1 MDYAEL
7 CRRYYAGEMSEV
19 DWRNWYAER
28 LPVVLRHVKKKSDFY
43 RGHLADVDDTAPL
56 TSLPFTT
63 KADLRREMHAVL
75 SGDVSE
81 AAIYYET
88 TGTTGAPTPCPR
100 SAKDVEWSNEHVERS
115 WRHVF
120 ARHFGDRMPV
130 IGLMGP
136 TELYAFGDTFGE
148 VAQRMGACHAKIWP
162 ESSRVGFRKALRLVK
177 ELGVEVIACA
187 PTLCLNL
194 AKAALHHG
202 YDLEEDFGIKLFLV
216 LGEICTPE
224 FAANVK
230 SIWGADVLPGL
241 YGSQEALAI
250 ATGCVENRL
259 HLSDPNYL
267 AEVIDPDTLEPG
279 GDVGELCLT
288 MLIDGIKPLI
298 RYRTGDLVRL
308 GGSCGCG
315 MPGTLVEV
323 IGRVDDRIALG
334 DGMFQP
340 AEIESAILRG
350 VERCLGYQVVIDPGD
365 RVTVRLELLDG
376 DEAAV
381 RRGIVERLGQEFG
394 VGADI
399 AVDAELDPITNTGAF
414 VSWKAAR
421 IKDNR
426 TAPDAA
432 VDAAREAAARHTYTT

>member
-1 MDYAEL
+1 MDYHEL
-7 CRRYYAGEMSEV
+7 CQRYYAGELSEE
-19 DWRNWYAER
+19 DMQAWRLER
-28 LPVVLRHVKKKSDFY
+28 LDVVLRHVREKSDFY
-43 RGHLADVDDTAPL
+43 RRHLPDDVPFTG
-56 TSLPFTT
+56 LPFTT

-75 SGDVSE
+75 SGGVAE

-100 SAKDVEWSNEHVERS
+100 SSRDIEWSNLHVERS
-115 WRHVF
+115 WRHMF

-130 IGLMGP
+130 VGLMGP
-136 TELYAFGDTFGE
+136 SELYAFGDTFGE
-148 VAQRMGACHAKIWP
+148 VTQSMGACHAKIWP
-162 ESSRVGFRKALRLVK
+162 ESSRVGFAKALRLMK
-177 ELGVEVIACA
+177 ELNVEVIACA

-194 AKAALHHG
+194 AKAALYHG
-202 YDLEEDFGIKLFLV
+202 YELSDFNVKMFLV

-267 AEVIDPDTLEPG
+267 AEVIDPDTLEPC
-279 GDVGELCLT
+279 GDTGELCLT

-298 RYRTGDLVRL
+298 RYRTGDLVRV
-308 GGSCGCG
+308 GGTCACGL
-315 MPGTLVEV
+315 PGTPIEV

-334 DGMFQP
+334 GGQFQP
-340 AEIESAILRG
+340 AEIESAVLHG
-350 VERCLGYQVVIDPGD
+350 VTGCLGYQVEIDPGD
-365 RVTVRLELLDG
+365 RVTVRLDLLDG
-376 DEAAV
+376 DETAV
-381 RRGIVERLGQEFG
+381 RHGIVERLRDRFG

-426 TAPDAA
+426 TGPDR
-432 VDAAREAAARHTYTT
+432 VVEAARTAAARHSYTT

>member
-1 MDYAEL
+1 MDHQEL
-7 CRRYYAGEMSEV
+7 CRRYYADQLSEV
-19 DWRNWYAER
+19 DWQDWYAER
-28 LPVVLRHVKKKSDFY
+28 LSTVLRHVRKKSDFY
-43 RGHLADVDDTAPL
+43 RRHLGDHTEFGE
-56 TSLPFTT
+56 LPFTT

-75 SGDVSE
+75 SGGVDE

-88 TGTTGAPTPCPR
+88 TGTTGPPTPCPR
-100 SAKDVEWSNEHVERS
+100 SAKDIEWSNLHVERS
-115 WRHVF
+115 WRDMF
-120 ARHFGDRMPV
+120 AHHFGERMPV

-136 TELYAFGDTFGE
+136 SELYAFGDTFGD
-148 VAQRMGACHAKIWP
+148 VAQRLGACHAKIWP
-162 ESSRVGFRKALRLVK
+162 ESSRVGFAKALRLIK
-177 ELGVEVIACA
+177 ELNVEVIACA

-202 YDLEEDFGIKLFLV
+202 YDLGEFGVKMFLV

-250 ATGCVENRL
+250 ATGCVRNRL

-267 AEVIDPDTLEPG
+267 VEVIDPDTLEPAG
-279 GDVGELCLT
+279 GAGELCLT

-298 RYRTGDLVRL
+298 RYRTGDLVRV
-308 GGSCGCG
+308 GGSCDCG
-315 MPGTLVEV
+315 MPGRLVEV

-334 DGMFQP
+334 GGRFQP
-340 AEIESAILRG
+340 SEIESAVLNG
-350 VERCLGYQVVIDPGD
+350 VTGCLGYQVEIDPGD

-376 DEAAV
+376 DATGAV
-381 RRGIVERLGQEFG
+381 RGIVRRLRERFG

-426 TAPDAA
+426 IGPDH
-432 VDAAREAAARHTYTT
+432 VVEAAREAAARHSYTT

>member
-1 MDYAEL
+1 MDYHEL
-7 CRRYYAGEMSEV
+7 CQRYYAGELSEE
-19 DWRNWYAER
+19 DMEAWRLER
-28 LPVVLRHVKKKSDFY
+28 LDVVLRHVREKSDFY
-43 RGHLADVDDTAPL
+43 RRHLPSDVPFVE
-56 TSLPFTT
+56 LPFTT

-75 SGDVSE
+75 SGGVAE

-100 SAKDVEWSNEHVERS
+100 SARDIEWSNLHVERS
-115 WRHVF
+115 WRHMF

-130 IGLMGP
+130 VGLMGP
-136 TELYAFGDTFGE
+136 SELYAFGDTFGE
-148 VAQRMGACHAKIWP
+148 VTQSMGACHAKIWP
-162 ESSRVGFRKALRLVK
+162 ESSRVGFAKALRLMK
-177 ELGVEVIACA
+177 ELNVEVIACA

-194 AKAALHHG
+194 AKAALYHG
-202 YDLEEDFGIKLFLV
+202 YELSDFNVKMFLV

-267 AEVIDPDTLEPG
+267 AEVIDPDTLGPG
-279 GDVGELCLT
+279 GDTGELCLT

-298 RYRTGDLVRL
+298 RYRTGDLVRV
-308 GGSCGCG
+308 GGTCTCGL
-315 MPGTLVEV
+315 PGTPIEV

-334 DGMFQP
+334 GGQFQP
-340 AEIESAILRG
+340 AEIESAVLHG
-350 VERCLGYQVVIDPGD
+350 VTGCLGYQVEIDPGD
-365 RVTVRLELLDG
+365 RVTVRLDLLDG
-376 DEAAV
+376 DEGAV
-381 RRGIVERLGQEFG
+381 RHGIVERLRDRFG

-426 TAPDAA
+426 TAPDR
-432 VDAAREAAARHTYTT
+432 VVEAARTAAARHSYTT